1 MNKQNKIYERSQC
14 KLRGLERNI
23 AGAQKRFFTVPEVR
37 AGLEEMQEAVG
48 INPYLKI
55 KKLAPRFYDS
65 KNCILLQTNI
75 ADMEKLKYLLLLIL
89 ATTIYSCSNNET
101 QDQLNDISTYVC
113 TNPDSARKELEGINK
128 SELTTEQL
136 SAYHALLLCES
147 EYLTKRNFNDTIL
160 NIASKY
166 YIENKKGTISQQ
178 METNILYMYKKICNT
193 PSEILPQLLKME
205 KQIHKLS
212 SPYFKGMLESFITA
226 IYYNNHEYK
235 KMLEHS
241 YLELK
246 YANET
251 KEIRRIIN
259 SKIHIGIAYQ
269 NMNMLDS
276 AYINYNYFKKYEHL
290 LDSTILS
297 VAYHNLAILQK
308 NISTADEK
316 NIITALQNSLKY
328 NTEREDSARTYLQIA
343 QYYFNISEKEKA
355 DSFLNIFYNS
365 IKKNDYDSYYNISKT
380 LNNYYEKTGDID
392 SANKYKGEMLK
403 YSELRDSAIRASR
416 VTEITH
422 QSEIDNI
429 EQQSQ
434 EKTATVA
441 VASTVVVVGLASMLF
456 LYRRKKVKLGLD
468 YADNV
473 RKLEGTL
480 VELEEARMA
489 LRNAQGK
496 QLTAEVE
503 MEASKEVE
511 KLKQEVKKASEN
523 SKKLKDATEQHCIK
537 ILTTIFKNGGRDF
550 KAMEVLTEGMYPAM
564 NDAYRTMKGGRRF
577 LDSLTEE
584 CNALSNR
591 DIFVCI
597 LYHEGVTDE
606 NVISSILHTTVKTF
620 RTMKS
625 RLKKKL
631 EDAQECE
638 AAREIVRKM
647 SDKF

>member
-1 MNKQNKIYERSQC
+1 ME
-14 KLRGLERNI
+14 
-23 AGAQKRFFTVPEVR
+23 
-37 AGLEEMQEAVG
+37 
-48 INPYLKI
+48 KI
-55 KKLAPRFYDS
+55 KYIF
-65 KNCILLQTNI
+65 
-75 ADMEKLKYLLLLIL
+75 LIL
-89 ATTIYSCSNNET
+89 SFINILSCSNCDIQNKLE
-101 QDQLNDISTYVC
+101 DISTYVC
-113 TNPDSARKELEGINK
+113 TNPDSAKKELNKINK
-128 SELTTEQL
+128 CKLTTEQL

-178 METNILYMYKKICNT
+178 METKILYMYKKICNT

-392 SANKYKGEMLK
+392 SANKYKGEILK
-403 YSELRDSAIRASR
+403 YGELRDSAIKASR
-416 VTEITH
+416 VMEITH
-422 QSEIDNI
+422 QSEMEEI
-429 EQQSQ
+429 EEDSQ
-434 EKTATVA
+434 TKIATISIISVVA
-441 VASTVVVVGLASMLF
+441 IGALLWGIAV
-456 LYRRKKVKLGLD
+456 YRGKRNKLRQE
-468 YADNV
+468 YSDNV
-473 RKLEGTL
+473 EKLHKIQE
-480 VELEEARMA
+480 ELEEAKEKER
-489 LRNAQGK
+489 
-496 QLTAEVE
+496 
-503 MEASKEVE
+503 ASRRAIASES
-511 KLKQEVKKASEN
+511 QRHRFEVKR
-523 SKKLKDATEQHCIK
+523 
-537 ILTTIFKNGGRDF
+537 LTDMAYIYSMKVLAMLTKNGCTDF
-550 KAMEVLTEGMYPAM
+550 KPTVAISEQFYTSINNVYSKTDKGKDFVKKITEACPSIK
-564 NDAYRTMKGGRRF
+564 DRELFICLLYREGINNEKTI
-577 LDSLTEE
+577 
-584 CNALSNR
+584 SN
-591 DIFVCI
+591 I
-597 LYHEGVTDE
+597 LNVTDG
-606 NVISSILHTTVKTF
+606 TF
-620 RTMKS
+620 RTIKS

-631 EDAQECE
+631 EEVPENCYIN
-638 AAREIVRKM
+638 EILK
-647 SDKF
+647 SIGQ

>member
-1 MNKQNKIYERSQC
+1 ME
-14 KLRGLERNI
+14 
-23 AGAQKRFFTVPEVR
+23 
-37 AGLEEMQEAVG
+37 
-48 INPYLKI
+48 KI
-55 KKLAPRFYDS
+55 KYIF
-65 KNCILLQTNI
+65 
-75 ADMEKLKYLLLLIL
+75 LIL
-89 ATTIYSCSNNET
+89 SFINILSCSNCDIQNKLE
-101 QDQLNDISTYVC
+101 DISTYVC
-113 TNPDSARKELEGINK
+113 TNPDSAKKELNKINK
-128 SELTTEQL
+128 CKLTTEQL

-178 METNILYMYKKICNT
+178 METKILYMYKKICNT

-403 YSELRDSAIRASR
+403 YGELRDSAIKASR
-416 VTEITH
+416 VMEITH
-422 QSEIDNI
+422 QSEMEEI
-429 EQQSQ
+429 EEDSQ
-434 EKTATVA
+434 TKIATISIISLVA
-441 VASTVVVVGLASMLF
+441 IGALLWGIAV
-456 LYRRKKVKLGLD
+456 YRGKRNKLRQE
-468 YADNV
+468 YSDNV
-473 RKLEGTL
+473 EKLHKIQE
-480 VELEEARMA
+480 ELEEAKEKER
-489 LRNAQGK
+489 
-496 QLTAEVE
+496 
-503 MEASKEVE
+503 ASRRAIASES
-511 KLKQEVKKASEN
+511 QRHRFEVKR
-523 SKKLKDATEQHCIK
+523 
-537 ILTTIFKNGGRDF
+537 LTDMADTYSMKVLAMLTKNGRTDF
-550 KAMEVLTEGMYPAM
+550 KPTAAISEHFYTSINNVYSKTDKGKDFVKKITEACPSIK
-564 NDAYRTMKGGRRF
+564 DRELFICLLYREGINNEKTI
-577 LDSLTEE
+577 
-584 CNALSNR
+584 SN
-591 DIFVCI
+591 I
-597 LYHEGVTDE
+597 LNVTDG
-606 NVISSILHTTVKTF
+606 TF
-620 RTMKS
+620 RTIKS

-631 EDAQECE
+631 EEVPENCYIN
-638 AAREIVRKM
+638 EILK
-647 SDKF
+647 SIGQ

>member
-1 MNKQNKIYERSQC
+1 ME
-14 KLRGLERNI
+14 
-23 AGAQKRFFTVPEVR
+23 
-37 AGLEEMQEAVG
+37 
-48 INPYLKI
+48 KI
-55 KKLAPRFYDS
+55 KYIF
-65 KNCILLQTNI
+65 
-75 ADMEKLKYLLLLIL
+75 LIL
-89 ATTIYSCSNNET
+89 SFINILSCSNCDIQNKLE
-101 QDQLNDISTYVC
+101 DISTYVC
-113 TNPDSARKELEGINK
+113 TNPDSAKKELNKINK
-128 SELTTEQL
+128 GKLTTEQL

-178 METNILYMYKKICNT
+178 METKILYMYKKICNT

-392 SANKYKGEMLK
+392 SANKYKGEILK
-403 YSELRDSAIRASR
+403 YGELRDSAIKASR
-416 VTEITH
+416 VMEITH
-422 QSEIDNI
+422 QSEMEEI
-429 EQQSQ
+429 EEDSQ
-434 EKTATVA
+434 TKIATIPIISVVA
-441 VASTVVVVGLASMLF
+441 IGALLWGIAV
-456 LYRRKKVKLGLD
+456 YRGKRNKLRQE
-468 YADNV
+468 YSDNV
-473 RKLEGTL
+473 EKLHKIQE
-480 VELEEARMA
+480 ELEEAKEKER
-489 LRNAQGK
+489 
-496 QLTAEVE
+496 
-503 MEASKEVE
+503 ASRRAIASES
-511 KLKQEVKKASEN
+511 QRHRFEVKR
-523 SKKLKDATEQHCIK
+523 
-537 ILTTIFKNGGRDF
+537 LTDMAYIYSMKVLAMLTKNGCTDF
-550 KAMEVLTEGMYPAM
+550 KPTVAISEQFYTSINNVYSKTDKGKDFVKKITEACPSIK
-564 NDAYRTMKGGRRF
+564 DRELFICLLYREGINNEKTI
-577 LDSLTEE
+577 
-584 CNALSNR
+584 SN
-591 DIFVCI
+591 I
-597 LYHEGVTDE
+597 LNVTDG
-606 NVISSILHTTVKTF
+606 TF
-620 RTMKS
+620 RTIKS

-631 EDAQECE
+631 EEVPENCYIN
-638 AAREIVRKM
+638 EILK
-647 SDKF
+647 SIGQ

>member
-1 MNKQNKIYERSQC
+1 ME
-14 KLRGLERNI
+14 
-23 AGAQKRFFTVPEVR
+23 
-37 AGLEEMQEAVG
+37 
-48 INPYLKI
+48 KI
-55 KKLAPRFYDS
+55 KYIF
-65 KNCILLQTNI
+65 
-75 ADMEKLKYLLLLIL
+75 LIL
-89 ATTIYSCSNNET
+89 SFINILSCSNCEIQNKLE
-101 QDQLNDISTYVC
+101 DISTYVC
-113 TNPDSARKELEGINK
+113 TNPDSAKKELNKINK
-128 SELTTEQL
+128 CKLTTEQL

-178 METNILYMYKKICNT
+178 METKILYMYKKICNT

-403 YSELRDSAIRASR
+403 YGELRDSAIKASR
-416 VTEITH
+416 VMEITH
-422 QSEIDNI
+422 QSEMEEI
-429 EQQSQ
+429 EEDSQ
-434 EKTATVA
+434 TKIATISIISLVA
-441 VASTVVVVGLASMLF
+441 IGALLWGIAV
-456 LYRRKKVKLGLD
+456 YRGKRNKLRQE
-468 YADNV
+468 YSDNV
-473 RKLEGTL
+473 AKLHKIQE
-480 VELEEARMA
+480 ELEEAKEKER
-489 LRNAQGK
+489 
-496 QLTAEVE
+496 
-503 MEASKEVE
+503 ASRRAIASES
-511 KLKQEVKKASEN
+511 QRHRFEVKR
-523 SKKLKDATEQHCIK
+523 
-537 ILTTIFKNGGRDF
+537 LTDMADTYSMKVLAMLTKNGCTDF
-550 KAMEVLTEGMYPAM
+550 KPTAAISEQFYTSINNVYSKTDKGKDFVKKITEACPSIK
-564 NDAYRTMKGGRRF
+564 DRELFICLLYREGINNEKTI
-577 LDSLTEE
+577 
-584 CNALSNR
+584 SN
-591 DIFVCI
+591 I
-597 LYHEGVTDE
+597 LNVTDG
-606 NVISSILHTTVKTF
+606 TF
-620 RTMKS
+620 RTIKS

-631 EDAQECE
+631 EEVPENCYIN
-638 AAREIVRKM
+638 EILK
-647 SDKF
+647 SIGQ

>member
-1 MNKQNKIYERSQC
+1 ME
-14 KLRGLERNI
+14 
-23 AGAQKRFFTVPEVR
+23 
-37 AGLEEMQEAVG
+37 
-48 INPYLKI
+48 KI
-55 KKLAPRFYDS
+55 KYIF
-65 KNCILLQTNI
+65 
-75 ADMEKLKYLLLLIL
+75 LIL
-89 ATTIYSCSNNET
+89 SFINILSCSNCDIQNKLE
-101 QDQLNDISTYVC
+101 DISTYVC
-113 TNPDSARKELEGINK
+113 TNPDSAKKELNKINK
-128 SELTTEQL
+128 CKLTTEQL

-178 METNILYMYKKICNT
+178 METKILYMYKKICNT

-343 QYYFNISEKEKA
+343 QYYFNIPEKEKA

-403 YSELRDSAIRASR
+403 YGELRDSVIKASR
-416 VTEITH
+416 VMEITH
-422 QSEIDNI
+422 QSEMEEI
-429 EQQSQ
+429 EEDSQ
-434 EKTATVA
+434 TKIATISIISLVA
-441 VASTVVVVGLASMLF
+441 IGALLWGIAV
-456 LYRRKKVKLGLD
+456 YRGKRNKLRQE
-468 YADNV
+468 YSDNV
-473 RKLEGTL
+473 EKLHKIQE
-480 VELEEARMA
+480 ELEEAKEKER
-489 LRNAQGK
+489 
-496 QLTAEVE
+496 
-503 MEASKEVE
+503 ASRRAIASES
-511 KLKQEVKKASEN
+511 QRHRFEVKR
-523 SKKLKDATEQHCIK
+523 
-537 ILTTIFKNGGRDF
+537 LTDMADTYSMKVLAMLTKNGCTDF
-550 KAMEVLTEGMYPAM
+550 KPTVAISEQFYTSINNVYSKTDKGKDFVKKITAACPSIKDRELFICLLYREGI
-564 NDAYRTMKGGRRF
+564 NNEKTI
-577 LDSLTEE
+577 
-584 CNALSNR
+584 SN
-591 DIFVCI
+591 I
-597 LYHEGVTDE
+597 LNVTDG
-606 NVISSILHTTVKTF
+606 TF
-620 RTMKS
+620 RTIKS

-631 EDAQECE
+631 EGKHS
-638 AAREIVRKM
+638 ILGIPL
-647 SDKF
+647 

>member
-1 MNKQNKIYERSQC
+1 ME
-14 KLRGLERNI
+14 
-23 AGAQKRFFTVPEVR
+23 
-37 AGLEEMQEAVG
+37 
-48 INPYLKI
+48 KI
-55 KKLAPRFYDS
+55 KYIF
-65 KNCILLQTNI
+65 
-75 ADMEKLKYLLLLIL
+75 LIL
-89 ATTIYSCSNNET
+89 SFINILSCSNCDIQNKLE
-101 QDQLNDISTYVC
+101 DISTYVC
-113 TNPDSARKELEGINK
+113 TNPDSAKKELNKINK
-128 SELTTEQL
+128 CKLTTEQL

-178 METNILYMYKKICNT
+178 METKILYMYKKICNT

-403 YSELRDSAIRASR
+403 YGELRDSAIKASR
-416 VTEITH
+416 VMEITH
-422 QSEIDNI
+422 QSEMEEI
-429 EQQSQ
+429 EEDSQ
-434 EKTATVA
+434 TKIATISIISLVA
-441 VASTVVVVGLASMLF
+441 IGALLWGIAV
-456 LYRRKKVKLGLD
+456 YRGKRNKLRQE
-468 YADNV
+468 YSDNV
-473 RKLEGTL
+473 EKLHKIQE
-480 VELEEARMA
+480 ELEEAKEKER
-489 LRNAQGK
+489 
-496 QLTAEVE
+496 
-503 MEASKEVE
+503 ASRRAIASES
-511 KLKQEVKKASEN
+511 QRHRFEVKR
-523 SKKLKDATEQHCIK
+523 
-537 ILTTIFKNGGRDF
+537 LTDMADTYSMKVLAMLTKNGCTDF
-550 KAMEVLTEGMYPAM
+550 KPTVAISEQFYTSINNVYSKTDKGKDFVKTITEACPSIK
-564 NDAYRTMKGGRRF
+564 DRELFICLLYREGINNEKTI
-577 LDSLTEE
+577 
-584 CNALSNR
+584 SN
-591 DIFVCI
+591 I
-597 LYHEGVTDE
+597 LNVTDG
-606 NVISSILHTTVKTF
+606 TF
-620 RTMKS
+620 RTIKS

-631 EDAQECE
+631 EEVPENCYIN
-638 AAREIVRKM
+638 EILK
-647 SDKF
+647 SIGQ

>member
-1 MNKQNKIYERSQC
+1 ME
-14 KLRGLERNI
+14 
-23 AGAQKRFFTVPEVR
+23 
-37 AGLEEMQEAVG
+37 
-48 INPYLKI
+48 KI
-55 KKLAPRFYDS
+55 KYIF
-65 KNCILLQTNI
+65 
-75 ADMEKLKYLLLLIL
+75 LIL
-89 ATTIYSCSNNET
+89 SFINILSCSNCDIQNKLE
-101 QDQLNDISTYVC
+101 DISTYVC
-113 TNPDSARKELEGINK
+113 TNPDSAKKELNKINK
-128 SELTTEQL
+128 CKLTTEQL

-178 METNILYMYKKICNT
+178 METKILYMYKKICNT

-403 YSELRDSAIRASR
+403 YGELRDSAIKASR
-416 VTEITH
+416 VMEITH
-422 QSEIDNI
+422 QSEMEEI
-429 EQQSQ
+429 EEDSQ
-434 EKTATVA
+434 TKIATISIISLVA
-441 VASTVVVVGLASMLF
+441 IGALLWGIAV
-456 LYRRKKVKLGLD
+456 YRGKRNKLRQE
-468 YADNV
+468 YSDNV
-473 RKLEGTL
+473 EKLHKIQE
-480 VELEEARMA
+480 ELEEAKEKER
-489 LRNAQGK
+489 
-496 QLTAEVE
+496 
-503 MEASKEVE
+503 ASRRAIASES
-511 KLKQEVKKASEN
+511 QRHRFEVKR
-523 SKKLKDATEQHCIK
+523 
-537 ILTTIFKNGGRDF
+537 LTDMADTYSMKVLAMLTKNGCTDF
-550 KAMEVLTEGMYPAM
+550 KPTAAISEHFYTSINNVYSKTDKGKDFVKKITEACPSIK
-564 NDAYRTMKGGRRF
+564 DRELFICLLYREGINNEKTI
-577 LDSLTEE
+577 
-584 CNALSNR
+584 SN
-591 DIFVCI
+591 I
-597 LYHEGVTDE
+597 LNVTDG
-606 NVISSILHTTVKTF
+606 TF
-620 RTMKS
+620 RTIKS

-631 EDAQECE
+631 EEVPENCYIN
-638 AAREIVRKM
+638 EILK
-647 SDKF
+647 SIGQ

>member
-1 MNKQNKIYERSQC
+1 M
-14 KLRGLERNI
+14 
-23 AGAQKRFFTVPEVR
+23 
-37 AGLEEMQEAVG
+37 
-48 INPYLKI
+48 
-55 KKLAPRFYDS
+55 
-65 KNCILLQTNI
+65 QTNI
-75 ADMEKLKYLLLLIL
+75 AYMEKLKYLLLLIL

-136 SAYHALLLCES
+136 RAHHALLSCES
-147 EYLTKRNFNDTIL
+147 EYLTKCTVDDSTL
-160 NIASKY
+160 NAASTY
-166 YIENKKGTISQQ
+166 FIDGKKGTISQQ
-178 METNILYMYKKICNT
+178 MEAELLCIYK
-193 PSEILPQLLKME
+193 EIYDKPAEALSKLLNME
-205 KQIHKLS
+205 KQIDKLS
-212 SPYFKGMLESFITA
+212 SPDFKGMLESFILI
-226 IYYNNHEYK
+226 IYYNSHEYQ
-235 KMLEHS
+235 KMLKHA
-241 YLELK
+241 YKELK
-246 YANET
+246 YADES
-251 KEIRRIIN
+251 KSISRIVN
-259 SKIHIGIAYQ
+259 SKFHIGIAYK
-269 NMNMLDS
+269 NMGMLDS
-276 AYINYNYFKKYEHL
+276 AYINYCYFKKYEQD
-290 LDSTILS
+290 LDSTLLS
-297 VAYHNLAILQK
+297 FAYHNIAALLK
-308 NISTADEK
+308 NIKTADSN

-328 NTEREDSARTYLQIA
+328 NTEREDSARIYMQIA
-343 QYYFNISEKEKA
+343 DYYYSNNKIEKG
-355 DSFLNIFYNS
+355 DSFLNIFYKS

-441 VASTVVVVGLASMLF
+441 VASTVVVVGLAAMLF

-480 VELEEARMA
+480 AELEEARLAM
-489 LRNAQGK
+489 RNAQEK
-496 QLTAEVE
+496 QLTAEAE

-511 KLKQEVKKASEN
+511 QLKQEVKKASEN

-606 NVISSILHTTVKTF
+606 NVISGILHTTVKTF

-638 AAREIVRKM
+638 VAKEIVRKM